1 MASLQERHL
10 PYADGNAN
18 MATINIRPFD
28 EQNTN
33 DAKAKGRKIAQNKD
47 PGNFYRRKA
56 KMDANNDMS
65 AEPYDKNEGKKR
77 GKKLLDHLINLDE
90 V

>member
-1 MASLQERHL
+1 
-10 PYADGNAN
+10 
-18 MATINIRPFD
+18 MATTKNIFPFD
-28 EQNTN
+28 EEKTSP
-33 DAKAKGRKIAQNKD
+33 AGKKLAQNKD

-65 AEPYDKNEGKKR
+65 AEPYNKDEGKKR